1 MKAKNIFNQILG
13 LLSVLLIVLIA
24 VLYGP
29 QMKTDHTPIPILE
42 GWKTEANNC
51 ISTVLPQAF
60 EERMT
65 ICFWS
70 NHQEIQVYLEDKL
83 LYDASALEQNN
94 FCEIAPSR
102 WNRIELPSKAAGKLL
117 KIESSTANEPF
128 VREYVY
134 GTSEEINQWLH
145 LNYGMFQLMDVGLV
159 GVGAFFVLIAFIN
172 KRYSASREL
181 PMYFGLTM
189 ILAGF
194 LFRTNLKGI
203 PIHWMSEY
211 TREMLG
217 YLTFFIMPICWLVYV
232 KRKVNLQGWYE
243 NLCNVMELLESVT
256 VWVLFLLHGL
266 KIYDVSL
273 FVSLGV
279 VFWGILILLNL
290 MGKSLA
296 FLKEKDFMHVLSL
309 ISSLILTLVI
319 PLEILRTRLPFLR
332 GTEYGTIARI
342 CFLTMVLIEIVTYG
356 LFVRLLES
364 QKSKT
369 EEENK
374 KLQFQLM
381 SSQIRPHFILNTLG
395 AIRAKI
401 GENAEEA
408 SNLLYDFS
416 KYLRKIIEDKDY
428 TKPIPFL
435 EELDYIET
443 YLRLEKTRFGSRL
456 QIEYQIEAKEFW
468 VLPLTIQPFVE
479 NAVKHGIF
487 SLVEGGTICISSYI
501 KEEYIVIEISDNGVG
516 FDSSKLREIMDEK
529 KSVGLR
535 SAIYR
540 IENEMRGKC
549 SITSSQEEGISGTKV
564 QVMLPK

>member
-83 LYDASALEQNN
+83 LYDASALEQNS

-159 GVGAFFVLIAFIN
+159 GVGAFFVLVAFIN

-203 PIHWMSEY
+203 PIHWISEY

-243 NLCNVMELLESVT
+243 KLCNVMELLESVT

-266 KIYDVSL
+266 RIYDISQ
-273 FVSLGV
+273 FISLGV
-279 VFWGILILLNL
+279 AFWGVLILLNL

-296 FLKEKDFMHVLSL
+296 LIKKKDFMYVLSF

-319 PLEILRTRLPFLR
+319 PLEVLSFRIPFS
-332 GTEYGTIARI
+332 GATEYGTIARI

-364 QKSKT
+364 QKSET

-428 TKPIPFL
+428 TKPIPFF

-443 YLRLEKTRFGSRL
+443 YLRLEKTRFGNRL
-456 QIEYQIEAKEFW
+456 QVEYQIEAKEFW

-501 KEEYIVIEISDNGVG
+501 KEEHIVIEISDNGVG
-516 FDSSKLREIMDEK
+516 FDSSKLREIMEEK

>member
-1 MKAKNIFNQILG
+1 MKTKNIFNWILG

-24 VLYGP
+24 VLYVP
-29 QMKTDHTPIPILE
+29 QMKIVHAHMPVLE
-42 GWKTEANNC
+42 GWKTESSNC

-70 NHQEIQVYLEDKL
+70 NHQEIKVYLEEKL
-83 LYDASALEQNN
+83 LYDASALEENN
-94 FCEIAPSR
+94 FCEIAASR
-102 WNRIELPSKAAGKLL
+102 WNRIELPCKAAGKLL
-117 KIESSTANEPF
+117 RIESSTANEPF

-134 GTSEEINQWLH
+134 GTNEEINQWLH
-145 LNYGMFQLMDVGLV
+145 LNYGMFQMMDVGLI
-159 GVGAFFVLIAFIN
+159 GVGMFFVLIAFIN

-203 PIHWMSEY
+203 PIHWISEY
-211 TREMLG
+211 TREMIG
-217 YLTFFIMPICWLVYV
+217 YLTFLIMPICWLVYV

-243 NLCNVMELLESVT
+243 NLCNVTEMLESVT
-256 VWVLFLLHGL
+256 VWVLFLIHGL
-266 KIYDVSL
+266 KVYDISQ
-273 FVSLGV
+273 FINLGV
-279 VFWGILILLNL
+279 AFWGVLILLNL
-290 MGKSLA
+290 IGKSLA
-296 FLKEKDFMHVLSL
+296 FIKKKDIMHVLSF
-309 ISSLILTLVI
+309 ISSLILTSVI
-319 PLEILRTRLPFLR
+319 PLEILRSRLSFSR
-332 GTEYGTIARI
+332 VAEYGTIARI
-342 CFLTMVLIEIVTYG
+342 CFLTMVLIEVVTYA

-364 QKSKT
+364 QRNKT

-374 KLQFQLM
+374 RLQFQLL

-401 GENAEEA
+401 VENAEEA

-416 KYLRKIIEDKDY
+416 QYLRKIIEDKDY

-443 YLRLEKTRFGSRL
+443 YLRLEKTRFGNRL
-456 QIEYQIEAKEFW
+456 QVEYQIEAKEFW

-479 NAVKHGIF
+479 NAVKHGVF
-487 SLVEGGTICISSYI
+487 SLVEGGTIRIASYI
-501 KEEYIVIEISDNGVG
+501 KEEHIVIEISDNGVG
-516 FDSSKLREIMDEK
+516 FDSSKLIEILEEK

-549 SITSSQEEGISGTKV
+549 SITSSQKEGASGTKV
-564 QVMLPK
+564 QVILPK